1 MTLITD
7 LSKHSCET
15 LTISVTLLKDG
26 CIKPKPTSDK
36 SGEDEVA
43 ATNRRRRCSFC
54 ARYGFVSLQF
64 ICYITV
70 LPDVMDSNHAEISRR
85 RGHFSLF
92 MNQMNQNISRFLAA
106 LLSKSSRQLIQL
118 QRSLEEEM
126 NPFMCFSFLSF
137 IFSKRANDEVI

>member
-1 MTLITD
+1 MTLTTD

-15 LTISVTLLKDG
+15 LTINVTLLKDG
-26 CIKPKPTSDK
+26 CIKPKPTSDE

-64 ICYITV
+64 ICQITV

>member
-1 MTLITD
+1 MGPFQPFTAISPWVAIVQWISKTFGQNFWLPSMTLITD

-15 LTISVTLLKDG
+15 LTINVTLLKDG
-26 CIKPKPTSDK
+26 CIKPKPTSDE

-92 MNQMNQNISRFLAA
+92 MNQMN
-106 LLSKSSRQLIQL
+106 
-118 QRSLEEEM
+118 
-126 NPFMCFSFLSF
+126 
-137 IFSKRANDEVI
+137 

>member
-15 LTISVTLLKDG
+15 LTINVTLLKDG
-26 CIKPKPTSDK
+26 CIKPKPTSDE

-64 ICYITV
+64 ICQITV

-137 IFSKRANDEVI
+137 IFSKRANGEVI

>member
-15 LTISVTLLKDG
+15 LTINVTLLKDG
-26 CIKPKPTSDK
+26 CIKPKPTSDE

-64 ICYITV
+64 ICQITV

-137 IFSKRANDEVI
+137 IFCKRANDEVI

>member
-26 CIKPKPTSDK
+26 CIKPKPTSDE

-43 ATNRRRRCSFC
+43 VTNRRRRCSFC

-92 MNQMNQNISRFLAA
+92 MNQMN
-106 LLSKSSRQLIQL
+106 
-118 QRSLEEEM
+118 
-126 NPFMCFSFLSF
+126 
-137 IFSKRANDEVI
+137 

>member
-1 MTLITD
+1 MKL
-7 LSKHSCET
+7 
-15 LTISVTLLKDG
+15 LTINVTLLKDG
-26 CIKPKPTSDK
+26 CIKPKPTSDE

-54 ARYGFVSLQF
+54 TRYGFVSLQF

-92 MNQMNQNISRFLAA
+92 MNQMN
-106 LLSKSSRQLIQL
+106 
-118 QRSLEEEM
+118 
-126 NPFMCFSFLSF
+126 
-137 IFSKRANDEVI
+137 

>member
-15 LTISVTLLKDG
+15 LTINVTLLKDG
-26 CIKPKPTSDK
+26 CIKPKPTSDE

>member
-15 LTISVTLLKDG
+15 LTINVTLLKDG
-26 CIKPKPTSDK
+26 CIKPKPTSDE

-126 NPFMCFSFLSF
+126 KPFMCFSFLSF